1 MDFDS
6 FKKTKIKYNKLTMNN
21 TNNIVNNAN
30 SVNNLINNVN
40 VVNNNQAL
48 IIYNN
53 IITDINSNEQSET
66 IEAFP
71 WLFDREGK
79 AINYTDNVNI
89 FEAIELIS
97 HFLETKFKENP
108 EKIST
113 VKISEF
119 IEIFDIANKKVTVL
133 ELYNHVSSLYKKDK
147 EFLNKAEELLNANYI
162 ADESDEFKPF
172 GSIGDIPFTLNQICN
187 NLKDLKWEGI
197 INSSR
202 ITINVVPVC
211 ANLIGYGVLM
221 RGYVKHVY
229 KQPLL
234 PNLTE
239 VERKNELLRRN
250 RNLALFGLL
259 GAPLTLCLLKV

>member
-30 SVNNLINNVN
+30 AVNNLINNVN

-162 ADESDEFKPF
+162 ADVSH
-172 GSIGDIPFTLNQICN
+172 GDLYPVKS
-187 NLKDLKWEGI
+187 LKTI
-197 INSSR
+197 IN
-202 ITINVVPVC
+202 
-211 ANLIGYGVLM
+211 
-221 RGYVKHVY
+221 
-229 KQPLL
+229 
-234 PNLTE
+234 
-239 VERKNELLRRN
+239 
-250 RNLALFGLL
+250 
-259 GAPLTLCLLKV
+259 

>member
-1 MDFDS
+1 
-6 FKKTKIKYNKLTMNN
+6 MNN
-21 TNNIVNNAN
+21 TNNLVNNAN
-30 SVNNLINNVN
+30 AVNNLINNVN
-40 VVNNNQAL
+40 VVNNNQPL
-48 IIYNN
+48 IIHNN

-147 EFLNKAEELLNANYI
+147 EFLNKSE
-162 ADESDEFKPF
+162 
-172 GSIGDIPFTLNQICN
+172 
-187 NLKDLKWEGI
+187 
-197 INSSR
+197 
-202 ITINVVPVC
+202 
-211 ANLIGYGVLM
+211 
-221 RGYVKHVY
+221 
-229 KQPLL
+229 
-234 PNLTE
+234 
-239 VERKNELLRRN
+239 
-250 RNLALFGLL
+250 
-259 GAPLTLCLLKV
+259 